1 MTFKEYFSDVS
12 LGRLPAGVKMP
23 YDLQYGVTAFASGD
37 NMQLYFKVIKDVQKK
52 VILVNVI
59 TREQQYFGSWTIIA
73 GGSPKVFSSS
83 LGKYEMNVYV
93 DDMLVAILP
102 FDVQ

>member
-1 MTFKEYFSDVS
+1 LSPCHLEVKASLERSDVMTFKEYFSDVS

-59 TREQQYFGSWTIIA
+59 TREQQYFGS
-73 GGSPKVFSSS
+73 
-83 LGKYEMNVYV
+83 
-93 DDMLVAILP
+93 
-102 FDVQ
+102 